1 MSPRSFGAGGVPA
14 IGRRTLLKGMVG
26 AGALA
31 GLAACGS
38 GGSGGGGGDQVTLG
52 SNWSDAVP
60 KKAIAEVMSG
70 SGSKVKINTVD
81 HNSFQENI
89 NSYLQGGPD
98 DVFGWF
104 AGYRMQFFAEQ
115 GLVGDISDVWK
126 TIGSGFSDALK
137 QQSTGKDGK
146 QYFVPL
152 YYYPWAI
159 FYRKSVWQE
168 KGYTEPKTLD
178 ELKTLSTKMQA
189 DGLVP
194 IAFGDSDGWP

>member
-1 MSPRSFGAGGVPA
+1 MMSPRSFGAGGVPA
-14 IGRRTLLKGMVG
+14 IGRRTLLQGMLG

-31 GLAACGS
+31 GLAACGD
-38 GGSGGGGGDQVTLG
+38 GGSGGGSGGEVTLG
-52 SNWSDAVP
+52 SNWSDEVP
-60 KKAIAEVMSG
+60 KKAIADMVAKFSG
-70 SGSKVKINTVD
+70 QTVKINTID

-115 GLVGDISDVWK
+115 GLVGDISDVWSD
-126 TIGSGFSDALK
+126 IGSGFSDAMK

-152 YYYPWAI
+152 YYYPWAV

-168 KGYTEPKTLD
+168 KGY
-178 ELKTLSTKMQA
+178 QA
-189 DGLVP
+189 AEDARRVHRAVARRCRP
-194 IAFGDSDGWP
+194 TA